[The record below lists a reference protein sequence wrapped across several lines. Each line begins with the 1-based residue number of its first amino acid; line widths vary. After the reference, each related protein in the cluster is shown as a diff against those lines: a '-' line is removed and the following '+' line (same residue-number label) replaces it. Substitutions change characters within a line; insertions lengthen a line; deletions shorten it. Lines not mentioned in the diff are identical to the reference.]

1 MTEFT
6 VGKTVA
12 QSEPQVTVDASSLS
26 AGVHRFQLVVVDDS
40 GNVSEPTFLEIVVTD
55 SARPTAVLDVVDA
68 NGRRIDPTVPA
79 GQPVILSAVR
89 SSDVA
94 PGRVVEY
101 RFTLVDRS

>member
-26 AGVHRFQLVVVDDS
+26 PGVHRFKLVVVDDS
-40 GNVSEPTFLEIVVTD
+40 GHESEPTFLEIVVTD
-55 SARPTAVLDVVDA
+55 SGRPTAVLDVVNA
-68 NGRRIDPTVPA
+68 NGQRVEPKIAA
-79 GQPVILSAVR
+79 GQPVILSGAR